1 MGRAGAGFL
10 DSAMK
15 FGYAKREGAN
25 VNAEPHS
32 PVQSFHVDD
41 EPNTNNENKHK
52 YANNEFTQYN
62 ETNRITKRVNVPY
75 QQPLNPCLRMVLQVV
90 WDYWQHGSC

>member
-15 FGYAKREGAN
+15 FGYAKREGAD
-25 VNAEPHS
+25 VNAEPQK

-52 YANNEFTQYN
+52 NANNMN
-62 ETNRITKRVNVPY
+62 S
-75 QQPLNPCLRMVLQVV
+75 LNKINPIELLTE
-90 WDYWQHGSC
+90 